1 MTNLD
6 GHIRTTVGNTY
17 RLRTWIEYGFKRAK
31 HELGW
36 ADFRITDYGSIERWW
51 ELVSCTYPW

>member
-1 MTNLD
+1 MAQ
-6 GHIRTTVGNTY
+6 
-17 RLRTWIEYGFKRAK
+17 KRAK

-51 ELVSCTYPW
+51 ELVSCTYPWRVYRVLHFSRLLTHLNMLTPRQ